1 MSINL
6 MAQKI
11 IKFNCRS
18 VKRRVAGKRRVA
30 EEEKMNSVCSEI
42 SQVAKISQPENFC

>member
-1 MSINL
+1 MTINL

-18 VKRRVAGKRRVA
+18 VKRRVVGKRRVA
-30 EEEKMNSVCSEI
+30 GEEKMNSVCRL
-42 SQVAKISQPENFC
+42 